1 MGVVEGMVG
10 DNLRM
15 VVGNIEHRGMV
26 GDHLRMISRCSI
38 LNIILLMVVG
48 LVEQSRILLILLP
61 KVSIGIVEMKVLDLV
76 AYLHFLAHNYRMFPA
91 PNLYLHINLLRHIVL
106 ELLPHHQLLPPP
118 PAASPPSAADIAYY
132 HDMLFNGSKGAF
144 PGREIEMENI
154 ISFLIRVKN
163 RNLTP
168 DQGKA
173 ELNAYL
179 RDNYIDS
186 DVNLA
191 YVQEKIDDLLN
202 PGTQSEHDQI
212 DNFQKLVGS
221 LRAKRTIDD
230 LAQPVVDAPR
240 RADSPQS
247 AASPQPAADAN
258 VQWTDKMRATYDE
271 IIAGNQ
277 DVMDGF
283 VLKAFVQKMEV
294 LLDKRALNVDY
305 EIAQIM
311 EDETNNLP
319 DNLPDNL
326 RPLVKVFVVVAQTA
340 TFAEAFGQNNIAN
353 QKTAIANLAKAV
365 TAQMLPRM

>member
-1 MGVVEGMVG
+1 
-10 DNLRM
+10 
-15 VVGNIEHRGMV
+15 
-26 GDHLRMISRCSI
+26 
-38 LNIILLMVVG
+38 
-48 LVEQSRILLILLP
+48 
-61 KVSIGIVEMKVLDLV
+61 
-76 AYLHFLAHNYRMFPA
+76 
-91 PNLYLHINLLRHIVL
+91 
-106 ELLPHHQLLPPP
+106 
-118 PAASPPSAADIAYY
+118 
-132 HDMLFNGSKGAF
+132 MLFNGSKGAF

-340 TFAEAFGQNNIAN
+340 TFAEAFGQLQLLLN
-353 QKTAIANLAKAV
+353 
-365 TAQMLPRM
+365 